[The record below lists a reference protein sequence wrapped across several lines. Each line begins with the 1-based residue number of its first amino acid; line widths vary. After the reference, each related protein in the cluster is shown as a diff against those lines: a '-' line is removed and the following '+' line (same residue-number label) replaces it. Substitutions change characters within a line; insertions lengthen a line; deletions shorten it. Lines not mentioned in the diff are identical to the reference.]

1 MLTAIGR
8 NGQRRVL
15 SAYRPIFGGRCCPS
29 LRRGIRSS
37 SHNSLD
43 LPALDKKWR
52 AKWEEERQDN
62 SSAGVAKGAIPEEHK
77 AILRNW
83 GEMEEA
89 SKTGQGKRKQHANE
103 FLEKNKAI
111 KDKYQD
117 GLFNES
123 KDRKYVL
130 PMFPYPSGN
139 LHLGHLRV
147 YTISDVLARFHRM
160 QGFEVTHPIGWD
172 AFGLPAENAAIERG
186 VEPATWTKQ
195 NIQKMKSQL
204 EAMNGEWDWDRE
216 FATCEPEF
224 YRHTQQLFLL
234 LHKAG
239 LAYQAESLV
248 NYDPVDKTV
257 LANEQVDSNGY
268 SWRSGAKV
276 EKKMLKQWF
285 FKISEYRQELL
296 DGLKEL
302 EKNGSWP
309 ERVLSMQK
317 NWLGKS
323 TGARIKF
330 PVVAYDQQTHSD
342 IEVFTTR
349 PDTIYG
355 VQYLALAATH
365 PIVQSLAKADVEL
378 QAFLDTIP
386 ALPQDSKVGYLLP
399 HVRAL
404 NPLAYEDSTP
414 DATKASLPIYVA
426 PYVLGDYGDG
436 AVMGV
441 PGHDTRDHS
450 FWKHN
455 RDDDPVRF
463 VISQS
468 PDEATSVLQT
478 SPFVHH
484 GHLTKHSGPHAG
496 LTTAVATKKIVNL
509 LKSKGLGSEAETW
522 RLRDWLVSRQRYWGT
537 PIPIIHCGSCGAVPV
552 PDDQLP
558 VELPPVDSHW
568 AKGKT
573 GNPLEHAHDWINT
586 PCPKC
591 GEVAKRD
598 TDTMDTFVDS
608 SWYFMRFPDPKNPN
622 SPFSAEA
629 ANANLPVD
637 LYIGGVEHAILHLL
651 YSRFI
656 SKFLATTPLWPNGAK
671 FIGEPF
677 KKLLAQGMVHGKTYS
692 DPNTGRFL
700 KPDEV
705 DLTDPSKPLITATD
719 EIANV
724 SFEKMSKSKYN
735 GVDPGTCMT
744 KYGAD
749 ATRAHILFQAPVSEV
764 LEWDEEKIAG
774 VTRWL
779 RRLYEMILK
788 NKDIWLASDEL
799 NQFNPK
805 LYFLSSETPSR
816 RTKGVPETEFLEQF
830 LAAFWSLSNERRQI
844 ISSIGQGAELAKD
857 SGDQQANDQLKF
869 WSESVA
875 KDRELWRSVQ
885 ATISNVTQS
894 YGKTHSL
901 NTVVSDLMTL
911 TNTIAEYNDVNINLS
926 DPTGTLYRP
935 DYRLSL
941 HATRTLIQMMAP
953 ITPAFS
959 EECWT
964 LLNIAPTSSSDTPI
978 LWLYTKFLNWYRNVM
993 STFPQLRAASKTGT
1007 YLTRPENP
1015 FLRLMSDRPTIP
1027 SVFASTFPT
1036 VDGTFSMLAPTTRTC
1051 VVQING
1057 KMKCVV
1063 KIPIPR
1069 EGLSGPELQAWLKK
1083 QILDTDEGR
1092 EKLMGKGGKGVD
1104 VRKAKKM
1111 IVIRDGKTINFVM

>member
-1 MLTAIGR
+1 
-8 NGQRRVL
+8 
-15 SAYRPIFGGRCCPS
+15 
-29 LRRGIRSS
+29 
-37 SHNSLD
+37 
-43 LPALDKKWR
+43 
-52 AKWEEERQDN
+52 
-62 SSAGVAKGAIPEEHK
+62 
-77 AILRNW
+77 
-83 GEMEEA
+83 
-89 SKTGQGKRKQHANE
+89 
-103 FLEKNKAI
+103 
-111 KDKYQD
+111 
-117 GLFNES
+117 
-123 KDRKYVL
+123 
-130 PMFPYPSGN
+130 
-139 LHLGHLRV
+139 
-147 YTISDVLARFHRM
+147 
-160 QGFEVTHPIGWD
+160 
-172 AFGLPAENAAIERG
+172 
-186 VEPATWTKQ
+186 
-195 NIQKMKSQL
+195 
-204 EAMNGEWDWDRE
+204 
-216 FATCEPEF
+216 
-224 YRHTQQLFLL
+224 
-234 LHKAG
+234 
-239 LAYQAESLV
+239 
-248 NYDPVDKTV
+248 VDKTV
-257 LANEQVDSNGY
+257 LANEQVDSNGC

-276 EKKMLKQWF
+276 EKKMLTQWF

-302 EKNGSWP
+302 EKNGAWP

-349 PDTIYG
+349 PDTLYG
-355 VQYLALAATH
+355 VQYVALAATH
-365 PIVQSLAKADVEL
+365 PIVQSLANADVEL

-404 NPLAYEDSTP
+404 NPLAYEESTP
-414 DATKASLPIYVA
+414 DAIKASLPIYVA

-455 RDDDPVRF
+455 RYDDPVRF
-463 VISQS
+463 VVSQS

-478 SPFVHH
+478 SPFIHH

-496 LTTAVATKKIVNL
+496 MTTATATREIVNL

-537 PIPIIHCGSCGAVPV
+537 PIPIIHCSTCGPVPV

-558 VELPPVDSHW
+558 VELPTIDSHW
-568 AKGKT
+568 ANGKT
-573 GNPLEHAHDWINT
+573 GNPLELAYDWINT

-591 GEVAKRD
+591 GEASKRD

-608 SWYFMRFPDPKNPN
+608 SWYFMRFPDPKNPD
-622 SPFSAEA
+622 SPFSPEA

-656 SKFLATTPLWPNGAK
+656 SKFLASTPLWPDGAEVN
-671 FIGEPF
+671 GEPF

-692 DPNTGRFL
+692 DPTTGRFL

-705 DLTDPSKPLITATD
+705 DLTDPVKPLITATN

-735 GVDPGTCMT
+735 GVDPGTCMA

-788 NKDIWLASDEL
+788 NQHLWTESNRMDDFS
-799 NQFNPK
+799 PK
-805 LYFLSSETPSR
+805 LYFLQSR
-816 RTKGVPETEFLEQF
+816 PPKHREATLE
-830 LAAFWSLSNERRQI
+830 SL
-844 ISSIGQGAELAKD
+844 
-857 SGDQQANDQLKF
+857 
-869 WSESVA
+869 A

-885 ATISNVTQS
+885 ATISNATQS

-911 TNTIAEYNDVNINLS
+911 TNTIAEYNDVKIDQS
-926 DPTGTLYRP
+926 IHKTVYKP
-935 DYRLSL
+935 DHRLSL
-941 HATRTLIQMMAP
+941 HATRALVQMMAP

-959 EECWT
+959 EECWR
-964 LLNIAPTSSSDTPI
+964 LLNS
-978 LWLYTKFLNWYRNVM
+978 
-993 STFPQLRAASKTGT
+993 
-1007 YLTRPENP
+1007 NP
-1015 FLRLMSDRPTIP
+1015 SHSI
-1027 SVFASTFPT
+1027 FASPFPIE
-1036 VDGTFSMLAPTTRTC
+1036 DGTFDLLAPTTRTC
-1051 VVQING
+1051 VVQVNG

-1063 KIPIPR
+1063 KIPIQE
-1069 EGLSGPELQAWLKK
+1069 EGLEGVELEEWLKE
-1083 QILDTDEGR
+1083 QIFDTEEGR
-1092 EKLMGKGGKGVD
+1092 EKLMGSGSGSGSGSGKGKGVD
-1104 VRKAKKM
+1104 VRKAGKM
-1111 IVIRDGKTINFVM
+1111 IVIKEGKTVNFVM

>member
-1 MLTAIGR
+1 MFTAIVKH
-8 NGQRRVL
+8 GQRGL
-15 SAYRPIFGGRCCPS
+15 RPACRRICRGRFGPC
-29 LRRGIRSS
+29 LTRGIRVSS
-37 SHNSLD
+37 FEPLN
-43 LPALDKKWR
+43 LPALDRKWR
-52 AKWEEERQDN
+52 AEWEKER
-62 SSAGVAKGAIPEEHK
+62 AIKEKKNPVRE
-77 AILRNW
+77 
-83 GEMEEA
+83 
-89 SKTGQGKRKQHANE
+89 QGK
-103 FLEKNKAI
+103 
-111 KDKYQD
+111 D
-117 GLFNES
+117 S
-123 KDRKYVL
+123 KSRKYVL

-160 QGFEVTHPIGWD
+160 QGSEVMHPIGWD

-186 VEPATWTKQ
+186 IEPATWTKQ

-204 EAMNGEWDWDRE
+204 QAMNGEWDWDRE
-216 FATCEPEF
+216 FATCDPTF
-224 YRHTQQLFLL
+224 YKHTQQLFLL
-234 LHKAG
+234 LHQAG

-257 LANEQVDSNGY
+257 LANEQVDSNGC

-296 DGLKEL
+296 DGIKQL
-302 EKNGSWP
+302 EKDGAWP

-330 PVVAYDQQTHSD
+330 PIVAYDQQTHAD

-349 PDTIYG
+349 PDTLFG
-355 VQYLALAATH
+355 VQYIALASTH
-365 PIVQSLAKADVEL
+365 PIVQALAKTDLEL

-404 NPLAYEDSTP
+404 NPLAYEESTP

-455 RDDDPVRF
+455 RYDDPVRL

-468 PDEATSVLQT
+468 PDEATSVLKT
-478 SPFVHH
+478 GPFIHH
-484 GHLTKHSGPHAG
+484 GHLTKHSGPYAG
-496 LTTAVATKKIVNL
+496 LTTSEATKKIVTL

-573 GNPLEHAHDWINT
+573 GNPLEHAHDWVNT
-586 PCPKC
+586 SCPKC
-591 GEVAKRD
+591 GGAAKRD

-608 SWYFMRFPDPKNPN
+608 SWYFMRFPDPKNPD

-656 SKFLATTPLWPNGAK
+656 SKFLATTTLWPNGAK
-671 FIGEPF
+671 VFGEPF
-677 KKLLAQGMVHGKTYS
+677 KKVLAQGMVHGKTYS
-692 DPNTGRFL
+692 DPSTGRFL
-700 KPDEV
+700 KPEEV
-705 DLTDPSKPLITATD
+705 DLSNPAKPIITATN
-719 EIANV
+719 EVANI

-779 RRLYEMILK
+779 RRLHEMILQSQHTWFVANIK
-788 NKDIWLASDEL
+788 EN
-799 NQFNPK
+799 FNPK
-805 LYFLSSETPSR
+805 LYFLKCAPRQQVAQTREDMEEAIDAWHYLSQDRIYAFSQMSMVGTRPKSAEDMVSATL
-816 RTKGVPETEFLEQF
+816 KHWTE
-830 LAAFWSLSNERRQI
+830 AFS
-844 ISSIGQGAELAKD
+844 KD
-857 SGDQQANDQLKF
+857 QK
-869 WSESVA
+869 
-875 KDRELWRSVQ
+875 LWRSVQ
-885 ATISNVTQS
+885 ATLSSVTHS
-894 YGKTHSL
+894 YGQTHSL

-911 TNTIAEYNDVNINLS
+911 TNTISEYNEVNLGS
-926 DPTGTLYRP
+926 GSVAVYKP

-941 HATRTLIQMMAP
+941 HATKALIQMMAP

-959 EECWT
+959 EECWR
-964 LLNIAPTSSSDTPI
+964 LLHPEDDTFGKWLLMKLVRRSSMLLQQAFYFYGNIRSRLAGGPVKMNIP
-978 LWLYTKFLNWYRNVM
+978 VM
-993 STFPQLRAASKTGT
+993 TV
-1007 YLTRPENP
+1007 RPE
-1015 FLRLMSDRPTIP
+1015 RPP
-1027 SVFASTFPT
+1027 VSSVFDAPFPT
-1036 VDGTFSMLAPTTRTC
+1036 VDGTFSMLAPTTQTC

-1057 KMKCVV
+1057 KMRCAVE
-1063 KIPIPR
+1063 ISTP
-1069 EGLSGPELQAWLKK
+1069 ESGLAGPKLEAWLKK
-1083 QILDTDEGR
+1083 EILDTNEGR

-1104 VRKAKKM
+1104 IRKAKRM
-1111 IVIRDGKTINFVM
+1111 LVIRDGKAVNFIM